1 MLVGRV
7 CRADVTVFLWHLST
21 CSLRVPNAALERLF
35 GGAVLAGL
43 DLDLGGVWLFRRR
56 CSEGAVLAGLDL
68 DLGGVWLFRRWCS
81 EVLGGCLL
89 DVFAEV
95 T

>member
-1 MLVGRV
+1 MFVGRV
-7 CRADVTVFLWHLST
+7 CRADVTVFLWPLST

-56 CSEGAVLAGLDL
+56 CSE
-68 DLGGVWLFRRWCS
+68 
-81 EVLGGCLL
+81 VLGACLL
-89 DVFAEV
+89 DVFAEL

>member
-7 CRADVTVFLWHLST
+7 CRADVTVFLWPLSTCST
-21 CSLRVPNAALERLF
+21 CSLRVPNAAEERLF

-43 DLDLGGVWLFRRR
+43 GLALGGVWLFRRR
-56 CSEGAVLAGLDL
+56 CSE
-68 DLGGVWLFRRWCS
+68 
-81 EVLGGCLL
+81 VLGACLL
-89 DVFAEV
+89 DVFAEL